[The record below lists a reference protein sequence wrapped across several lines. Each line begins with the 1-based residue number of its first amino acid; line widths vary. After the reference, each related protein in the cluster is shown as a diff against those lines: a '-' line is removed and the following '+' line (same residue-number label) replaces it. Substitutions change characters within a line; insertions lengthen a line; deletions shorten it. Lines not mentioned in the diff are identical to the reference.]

1 MNLNSTSFS
10 SCLFSF
16 CLTLLLILSTIA
28 PASANP
34 VETPN
39 TKVWLVSENETVSPG
54 ETIWVALRQQ
64 IRDGWHTYWRNPGD
78 SGEATAIEWQLPD
91 GLKAGEISWPYPEA
105 ISYGTLLN
113 YGYHGDVFLLVPITA
128 PQSLI
133 IGEPIDIRGSVSWL
147 VCEELC
153 IPEDAELSLQMPT
166 AETPS
171 TKSAVWSKKFET
183 TRLKLPQ
190 RSPWPARFSVSDE
203 KVEITLEAEQ
213 FAQGA
218 ITLAR
223 FFPYKDGIILN
234 TDEQRLQVDD
244 HGLTLQ
250 IAAGRRTQKGA
261 AESVE
266 KGVIVLTENVEGQ
279 TMTRAVEIE
288 AQRSQ
293 RPVQIGLGISLAEA
307 FLFALLGGLILNVMP
322 CVLPVLSLKAL
333 DLVRQ
338 AEAAPG
344 QARVHGTSYAFGVI
358 LSFVVLAMVLITLRA
373 GGDQIGWGFHLQSPI
388 TLTLLVYVMVAV
400 GLSFLGVLSVGT
412 GLANLGG
419 QLASK
424 SGAAGSFF
432 TGVLATV
439 VATPCTVP
447 FMGAAAGYALTQPAL
462 IGLTI
467 FAALGLGMAL
477 PFLVLSFVPR
487 MAAWL
492 PKPGAWME
500 TFKQFLAFPMFAT
513 AVWLIWVLSSQ
524 AGSTAVLIAL
534 VGSVLIAFGAWV
546 QAVTR
551 MSSEPGQWAGRA
563 AIVGCTAAALL
574 LVQFTESSAE
584 RPGQK
589 VEESAFYEPYTEE
602 RLRNARQAG
611 QPVFLNLTADWCIT
625 CKLNEGVAL
634 SSDTIATAFR
644 EKNILYLKGDW
655 TRRDAR
661 ITNKLSEYG
670 RAGVPL
676 YVLYPPTQSGLT
688 PQVLPQLL
696 TENIVLEALDK
707 I

>member
-1 MNLNSTSFS
+1 MKPNSTSFS
-10 SCLFSF
+10 SCVFSC
-16 CLTLLLILSTIA
+16 CLTLLLILSTVS
-28 PASANP
+28 PVSANP

-91 GLKAGEISWPYPEA
+91 GFKTGEISWPYPEA

-113 YGYHGDVFLLVPITA
+113 YGFHGDVFLLVPITA
-128 PQSLI
+128 PQSLT
-133 IGEPIDIRGSVSWL
+133 IGEPVDIRANASWL

-166 AETPS
+166 AETPGP
-171 TKSAVWSKKFET
+171 KNAVWSKKFET

-190 RSPWPARFSVSDE
+190 RSPWPARFSVSGE
-203 KVEITLEAEQ
+203 TIEVTLDGEQ
-213 FAQGA
+213 FVDGA
-218 ITLAR
+218 ITSAR
-223 FFPYKDGIILN
+223 FFPYRDGLIQN
-234 TDEQRLQVDD
+234 TDEQSLQITSR
-244 HGLTLQ
+244 GLTLQ
-250 IAAGRRTQKGA
+250 IAAGRRILKNA
-261 AESVE
+261 SDDVE
-266 KGVIVLTENVEGQ
+266 KGVVVLTENVGGHA
-279 TMTRAVEIE
+279 MTRAVEIE
-288 AQRSQ
+288 AHRSQ
-293 RPVQIGLGISLAEA
+293 GSKGSEPFGLGLSLAEA

-338 AEAAPG
+338 AEAAPA
-344 QARVHGTSYAFGVI
+344 QARVHGMSYSIGVI
-358 LSFVVLAMVLITLRA
+358 LSFVLLAMVLITLRA

-388 TLTLLVYVMVAV
+388 TLTILVYVMVAV
-400 GLSFLGVLSVGT
+400 GLSFLGALSVGA
-412 GLANLGG
+412 GLANFGG
-419 QLASK
+419 QLAGK

-432 TGVLATV
+432 TGVLATI

-447 FMGAAAGYALTQPAL
+447 FMGAAAGFALTQSAL
-462 IGLTI
+462 VGLTI

-477 PFLVLSFVPR
+477 PFLVLSFIPGT
-487 MAAWL
+487 AAWL

-524 AGSTAVLIAL
+524 AGSTGVLIAL
-534 VGSVLIAFGAWV
+534 AGSVLIAFGAWV
-546 QAVTR
+546 QGVTQ
-551 MSSEPGQWAGRA
+551 MSSEPAQWAGRA
-563 AIVGCTAAALL
+563 TVVGCAAAALL

-584 RPGQK
+584 RPEQLEQN
-589 VEESAFYEPYTEE
+589 VEQSTFSERYSED
-602 RLRNARQAG
+602 RLRAAREAG

-644 EKNILYLKGDW
+644 EKNVLYLKGDW

-661 ITNKLSEYG
+661 ITDKLSEYG

-676 YVLYPPTQSGLT
+676 YVLYPPIQSGST
-688 PQVLPQLL
+688 PLVFAA
-696 TENIVLEALDK
+696 IVD
-707 I
+707 